1 MAQQSWGQDDEVIS
15 AVPATGQGV
24 VIPSAPKDMAAESR
38 ANTGTQINLSS
49 EARQG
54 REEVRKAVLD
64 LQSRYR
70 SDENVK
76 KYEGALPNYVAALKT
91 QPTGSGDLAL
101 VYHFAKTVDP
111 TSTVGTGDME
121 NINSTDARLPAMAQN
136 ALRQLRLS
144 DGKFTDE
151 AREGLRAELKS
162 ILEQRRQAY
171 EVSRQMYA
179 ETAQAPEFGVN
190 PELVIGKAPF
200 GQKFEEEINNYW
212 SKRPQTQGE
221 QLAITGGERFSTE
234 QDKAIA
240 AAVNSA
246 FAAGADVQGLVDA
259 ATQAGAN
266 VTAED
271 VANFQAAIEARAKG
285 QPATFNTRQ
294 SGTRSPMAQA
304 AGEALMT
311 PAGTFATG
319 AVNAAGLGLLSQF
332 AGDQVQ
338 GLEALNPVSGV
349 AGELVGSAL
358 GTAGIGRAA
367 GGALNLAAPGL
378 AARLAGG
385 GTAGAIG
392 REVAKDVAYG
402 GIYGANTG
410 EGALTGAALGAAG
423 SLGGQAVGAGIR
435 RAAPVVGRMLGR
447 DSGELMPP
455 VDTGLP
461 PAGGGVPP
469 AGGAPMGGGET
480 FQVFRGV
487 SPSGP
492 NDFGVAGK
500 GEYASGRRSAAE
512 AYAKGG
518 KVVEKSI
525 TLQNPLKLDYDQ
537 LNALQTQL
545 FGKPL
550 TGFEKTESEAFDQW
564 LRSNGYDGVVLFD
577 KEISAT
583 VPEEVVKLAPMQ
595 AADEPFAPVTFRS
608 TDGGSMGTSLET
620 QRYAQAEGLA
630 VPIELTRGEATRD
643 PTQLAFEKEQIL
655 GALGGPLR
663 NRAKESNMR
672 ALGNFERMVDI
683 TGAET
688 TDIATAGSPVIKAL
702 SDGYKNMKT
711 KVNVAYKRAEQAP
724 EAQEPV
730 SYTDLQSYIAG
741 QDEAT
746 KDIAPVLKSVAQQLS
761 KNDPDG
767 TGQIT
772 VATMENIR
780 KLINRNAQAG
790 TPSSVYAGEMKGI
803 IDGLTEGKGGALYEQ
818 ARKLRREQARKF
830 ESREV
835 VARLVSN
842 IKKLDD
848 PKVAANEVF
857 KKSILNENPADIK
870 FLRQTL
876 RTLGP
881 DGRQAWKELE
891 GATIRH
897 LEDAATKGAR
907 LGEDN
912 NPVVAAGQFKKA
924 VDTLDKDGRL
934 DVIFNPKMA
943 QQVRDLRD
951 VIMYVNTVPPG
962 TSINNSGTARTLMAM
977 LGLSTESGANAGL
990 SYWLTGTA
998 LPVPVVT
1005 GLKIMRQASKDAEIK
1020 KKIARSLLPR
1030 GEQ

>member
-1 MAQQSWGQDDEVIS
+1 MAQQEAMPWEEYQSI
-15 AVPATGQGV
+15 PATGQGV
-24 VIPSAPKDMAAESR
+24 VIPSAPKDVAAESR
-38 ANTGTQINLSS
+38 AQTGTQINVSE
-49 EARQG
+49 EARAG
-54 REEVRKAVLD
+54 RKEQFDYAKDLRNELRKAPESVNYETVIRQFSSALSAQPTPTGDQALITAYAKMLDPGSVVREQEFNTVAAGDSKLGSIVARLNKELGVDASGLIRPEVRNRVLSEMRNLAD
-64 LQSRYR
+64 NYKVSYERIR
-70 SDENVK
+70 GD
-76 KYEGALPNYVAALKT
+76 YEG
-91 QPTGSGDLAL
+91 LANR
-101 VYHFAKTVDP
+101 YGVDP
-111 TSTVGTGDME
+111 T
-121 NINSTDARLPAMAQN
+121 
-136 ALRQLRLS
+136 
-144 DGKFTDE
+144 
-151 AREGLRAELKS
+151 
-162 ILEQRRQAY
+162 
-171 EVSRQMYA
+171 
-179 ETAQAPEFGVN
+179 
-190 PELVIGKAPF
+190 LVIGTSIDAPYQ
-200 GQKFEEEINNYW
+200 GKIEELW
-212 SKRPQTQGE
+212 KSKNLDAAQGE

-246 FAAGADVQGLVDA
+246 LASGADVQGLVQA
-259 ATQAGAN
+259 ATTAGAN

-294 SGTRSPMAQA
+294 SGTRSPMAQE
-304 AGEALMT
+304 AGELLMT
-311 PAGTFATG
+311 PAGTFVTGLANATS
-319 AVNAAGLGLLSQF
+319 LGGLSQF

-338 GLEALNPVSGV
+338 GLEALNPVSGM

-358 GTAGIGRAA
+358 GTAGLGRAA

-410 EGALTGAALGAAG
+410 EGFAQGAALGALG

-447 DSGELMPP
+447 EVPPPDGGVPPMGGGDGGVPP
-455 VDTGLP
+455 VGP
-461 PAGGGVPP
+461 SGGVPP
-469 AGGAPMGGGET
+469 AGGAPT
-480 FQVFRGV
+480 
-487 SPSGP
+487 SG
-492 NDFGVAGK
+492 
-500 GEYASGRRSAAE
+500 AA
-512 AYAKGG
+512 
-518 KVVEKSI
+518 
-525 TLQNPLKLDYDQ
+525 
-537 LNALQTQL
+537 
-545 FGKPL
+545 
-550 TGFEKTESEAFDQW
+550 
-564 LRSNGYDGVVLFD
+564 
-577 KEISAT
+577 
-583 VPEEVVKLAPMQ
+583 MQ

-620 QRYAQAEGLA
+620 QRYAQAEGLP
-630 VPIELTRGEATRD
+630 VPIELTRGAATRD
-643 PTQLAFEKEQIL
+643 PEQLAFEKEQIFS
-655 GALGGPLR
+655 ALGGPLR
-663 NRAKESNMR
+663 NRAQENNLQ
-672 ALGNFERMVDI
+672 ALGNFERMVDL

-702 SDGYKNMKT
+702 SDGYKAMKT

-730 SYTDLQSYIAG
+730 SYADLQAYISG

-790 TPSSVYAGEMKGI
+790 TPSSVYAGDMKGI
-803 IDGLTEGKGGALYEQ
+803 IDGLTEGKGGSLYEQ

-830 ESREV
+830 ESREIV
-835 VARLVSN
+835 GRLVSN

-857 KKSILNENPADIK
+857 AKSILNENPADIK
-870 FLRQTL
+870 FLRQTM

-897 LEDAATKGAR
+897 LEEAATKGAR

-977 LGLSTESGANAGL
+977 LGLSAESGANAGL

-998 LPVPVVT
+998 LPVPIVT
-1005 GLKIMRQASKDAEIK
+1005 GLKIMRQAAKDNEIK

-1030 GEQ
+1030 GE

>member
-1 MAQQSWGQDDEVIS
+1 MAQQEAMPWEEYQST
-15 AVPATGQGV
+15 PATGQGV
-24 VIPSAPKDMAAESR
+24 VIPVAPKDMAAESR

-162 ILEQRRQAY
+162 ILDQRRQAY

-212 SKRPQTQGE
+212 SKRPQIQGE

-246 FAAGADVQGLVDA
+246 LAAGADVQGLVDA

-311 PAGTFATG
+311 PAGTALTG

-338 GLEALNPVSGV
+338 GLEALNPVSGM

-410 EGALTGAALGAAG
+410 EGFAQGAALGALG

-461 PAGGGVPP
+461 PAGGVPPTGGVPP
-469 AGGAPMGGGET
+469 AGGTPMGGAPT
-480 FQVFRGV
+480 
-487 SPSGP
+487 SG
-492 NDFGVAGK
+492 
-500 GEYASGRRSAAE
+500 AA
-512 AYAKGG
+512 
-518 KVVEKSI
+518 
-525 TLQNPLKLDYDQ
+525 
-537 LNALQTQL
+537 
-545 FGKPL
+545 
-550 TGFEKTESEAFDQW
+550 
-564 LRSNGYDGVVLFD
+564 
-577 KEISAT
+577 
-583 VPEEVVKLAPMQ
+583 MQ

-620 QRYAQAEGLA
+620 QRYAQAEGLP
-630 VPIELTRGEATRD
+630 VPIELTRGAATRD
-643 PTQLAFEKEQIL
+643 PEQLAFEKEQIF

-663 NRAKESNMR
+663 NRAQENNLQ
-672 ALGNFERMVDI
+672 ALGNFERMVDM

-803 IDGLTEGKGGALYEQ
+803 IDSITEGKGGALYEQ

-962 TSINNSGTARTLMAM
+962 TSINNSGTARTLMGM
-977 LGLSTESGANAGL
+977 LGVGADASTGAGL
-990 SYWLTGTA
+990 SYWLTGS
-998 LPVPVVT
+998 PVPVPIVT
-1005 GLKIMRQASKDAEIK
+1005 GLKIMRQAAKDAEIK

-1030 GEQ
+1030 DEQ

>member
-24 VIPSAPKDMAAESR
+24 VIPSAPKDVAAESR

-162 ILEQRRQAY
+162 ILDQRRQAY

-212 SKRPQTQGE
+212 SKRPQIQGE

-311 PAGTFATG
+311 PAGTALVGAT
-319 AVNAAGLGLLSQF
+319 NAAGLGLLSQF

-338 GLEALNPVSGV
+338 GLEALNPVSGM

-378 AARLAGG
+378 ASRLAGG

-410 EGALTGAALGAAG
+410 EGFAQGAALGALG

-461 PAGGGVPP
+461 PAGGTPM
-469 AGGAPMGGGET
+469 GGAPT
-480 FQVFRGV
+480 
-487 SPSGP
+487 SG
-492 NDFGVAGK
+492 
-500 GEYASGRRSAAE
+500 AA
-512 AYAKGG
+512 
-518 KVVEKSI
+518 
-525 TLQNPLKLDYDQ
+525 
-537 LNALQTQL
+537 
-545 FGKPL
+545 
-550 TGFEKTESEAFDQW
+550 
-564 LRSNGYDGVVLFD
+564 
-577 KEISAT
+577 
-583 VPEEVVKLAPMQ
+583 MQ

-620 QRYAQAEGLA
+620 QRYAQAEGLP
-630 VPIELTRGEATRD
+630 VPIELTRGAATRD
-643 PTQLAFEKEQIL
+643 PEQLAFEKEQIF

-663 NRAKESNMR
+663 NRAQENNLQ
-672 ALGNFERMVDI
+672 ALGNFERMVDM

-702 SDGYKNMKT
+702 SDGYKAMKT

-730 SYTDLQSYIAG
+730 SYADLQAYIAG

-830 ESREV
+830 ESREIV
-835 VARLVSN
+835 GRLVSN

-912 NPVVAAGQFKKA
+912 NPIVAAGQFKKA

-977 LGLSTESGANAGL
+977 LGLSAESGANAGL

-1005 GLKIMRQASKDAEIK
+1005 GLKILRQASKDAEIK

-1030 GEQ
+1030 DEQ